1 MRQQCE
7 QKKDSLPKMF
17 TSLLT
22 KRRHWHLAR
31 YLSFSCACNLPNGL
45 ENINALMKWYGR
57 LTPPIP
63 LYFNTGTGMPA
74 RQHALHAESVP
85 NSLTDF
91 QPIAIARYK
100 AMRAEPNKPI
110 DASSEAKM
118 KQE

>member
-1 MRQQCE
+1 
-7 QKKDSLPKMF
+7 
-17 TSLLT
+17 
-22 KRRHWHLAR
+22 
-31 YLSFSCACNLPNGL
+31 
-45 ENINALMKWYGR
+45 
-57 LTPPIP
+57 
-63 LYFNTGTGMPA
+63 MPA
-74 RQHALHAESVP
+74 RQHALHAKSVP